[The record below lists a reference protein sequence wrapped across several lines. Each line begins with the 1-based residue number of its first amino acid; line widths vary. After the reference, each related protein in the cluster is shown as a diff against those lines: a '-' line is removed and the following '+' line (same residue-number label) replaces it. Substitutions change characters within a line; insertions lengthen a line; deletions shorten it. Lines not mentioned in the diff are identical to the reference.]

1 MKNIEQ
7 RYREFLPESRR
18 VIVKIGTR
26 VIAQPSG
33 RPDLARLRKIVRQLA
48 ALQNRGYQVLVVT
61 SGAIGAGMEI
71 LGLKER
77 PTAVPDLQMCAA
89 VGQARLMAHYEEF
102 FAKEK
107 RLVGQVLLT
116 HADLQHRI
124 RTANVRRTLEHL
136 LRAGVIP
143 VINENDVVADEE
155 IKADLSLGDND
166 FLASLIVK
174 LVRAD
179 LLVILSTVDGVLA
192 PTGPKGAMRRI
203 PCIEQLNQEVFKLI
217 MPPAAGGISK
227 GGMDSKLTAAQSAAK
242 SGCTVVIANG
252 RQDNVLTDC
261 LDGKDVGTLL
271 LSTVL

>member
-1 MKNIEQ
+1 MKIEQ
-7 RYREFLPESRR
+7 RYREFIPESRR
-18 VIVKIGTR
+18 VIIKIGTR

-33 RPDLARLRKIVRQLA
+33 RPDLVQLRKIVQQLA
-48 ALQNRGYQVLVVT
+48 VLRKRGYQVLVVT

-77 PTAVPDLQMCAA
+77 PKAVPDLQMCAA
-89 VGQARLMAHYEEF
+89 VGQARLMAHYETF

-107 RLVGQVLLT
+107 LIVGQVLLT

-124 RTANVRRTLEHL
+124 RVANVRRNLEHL

-143 VINENDVVADEE
+143 IINENDVVADEE

-179 LLVILSTVDGVLA
+179 LLVLLSTVDGVLA
-192 PTGPKGAMRRI
+192 PTGPKKAMQRI
-203 PCIEQLNQEVFKLI
+203 SCIEQFTKEIYDLI
-217 MPPAAGGISK
+217 MPPTEGGISK
-227 GGMDSKLTAAQSAAK
+227 GGMDSKLTAAQAAAK
-242 SGCTVVIANG
+242 AGCTVVIANG

-261 LDGKDVGTLL
+261 LEGKDIGTLI